1 MYKRLDERR
10 LDCAR
15 LAPGRVPVRRLP
27 RPSLS
32 IHVKIWEVEGE
43 SAGEGKER
51 KKVELADLLSFG
63 EWIKRR
69 VAKVSVL
76 ERNSSF
82 ALQ

>member
-32 IHVKIWEVEGE
+32 IHVKNLRSG
-43 SAGEGKER
+43 GGKCR
-51 KKVELADLLSFG
+51 RGRDRGDHFKVVGLKNLANTKKH
-63 EWIKRR
+63 
-69 VAKVSVL
+69 
-76 ERNSSF
+76 
-82 ALQ
+82 